1 MSTPAKKPSGNVA
14 DFDDEQ
20 AFRRRRNH
28 AQIEAMTGLI
38 LQAVGYPTRRH
49 RDFICALQST
59 NSGNDA
65 RIPHTPFRRAHLT
78 LADLMMCD
86 GAPETRRKAV
96 YREVVTLRRFQKRTG
111 VMLFHVTPGS
121 EEEATE
127 YVDYLTPAAD
137 AAVQRLLSSP
147 LWKTDK
153 QAAKR
158 EAVAWA
164 VEQLPRI
171 DVEAE
176 PDGEDQEPP
185 LAEYQEHVKRRI
197 LGELEKAALK
207 IEERGGDAELWARQL
222 VKEALKGLESLKKTA
237 PARLD
242 HSSLRAVLDDERDGE
257 DTSVVGG
264 NTTGDSSVRPPLSDV
279 AGIDT
284 TTSPAPGQE
293 GADKTVRPPVENAG
307 DAEPFT
313 LDEPTLFSEGRP
325 AVASKPKTALEA
337 ALAYAR
343 RGWPVFPLHHPDS
356 HRGCSCMEAQK
367 CRSPGKHPRTR
378 KGLKD
383 ASTDPAQI
391 RRWWEL
397 YPLAGVGLA
406 MGRKSGLVALDVDP
420 RAGGDSS
427 LCELLERYGEL
438 PNTLESVTGGGGSH
452 IFFAHPGVTFK
463 NSASVLGEGLD
474 VKTDGGYVVAA
485 PSLHASGKRYEWRTR
500 RSPASMPGWLLKL
513 LTAEKPPASAPAKA
527 SPPRRAPG
535 APIVGAIIPYRA
547 RNTQLFKLACSL
559 RGDGAGLDEIEQGV
573 FDAYEQRCVKE
584 PEPMSE
590 AELKKIAR
598 SAMRYPAGK

>member
-1 MSTPAKKPSGNVA
+1 MSATVKRPSAAVA
-14 DFDDEQ
+14 DFSDYE

-38 LQAVGYPTRRH
+38 LQAIGYPTRRH

-65 RIPHTPFRRAHLT
+65 RVPHTPFRRAHLT

-86 GAPETRRKAV
+86 GTPETKRKAV
-96 YREVVTLRRFQKRTG
+96 YREIVPLRTFQRRKG
-111 VMLFHVTPGS
+111 LVLFNVKSGS

-137 AAVQRLLSSP
+137 AAVQRMLSSE

-164 VEQLPRI
+164 VEQLPRC
-171 DVEAE
+171 DVEE
-176 PDGEDQEPP
+176 CSGDEDEDPP

-207 IEERGGDAELWARQL
+207 IEERGGDAELWARQVL
-222 VKEALKGLESLKKTA
+222 KEAMKGLESRKKTA
-237 PARLD
+237 PARND
-242 HSSLRAVLDDERDGE
+242 HSALRAVRDDERDASGE
-257 DTSVVGG
+257 DGAVLGG
-264 NTTGDSSVRPPLSDV
+264 NTTGDNSVLPPSADV
-279 AGIDT
+279 AHDHV
-284 TTSPAPGQE
+284 E
-293 GADKTVRPPVENAG
+293 GADSFVLPPSEDSDDSA
-307 DAEPFT
+307 PFT
-313 LDEPTLFSEGRP
+313 LDEPTLFSDERP
-325 AVASKPKTALEA
+325 SVASKPLRPLEA

-343 RGWPVFPLHHPDS
+343 RGWPVFPLHHADA
-356 HRGCSCMEAQK
+356 HRGCSCIDAK
-367 CRSPGKHPRTR
+367 ACRSPGKHPRTR

-383 ASTDPAQI
+383 ATTDEAQI

-397 YPLAGVGLA
+397 HPLANVGLA

-420 RAGGDSS
+420 RSGGDSS
-427 LCELLERYGEL
+427 ITELIERYGEL
-438 PNTLESVTGGGGSH
+438 PNTLEAVTGGGGSH

-463 NSASVLGEGLD
+463 NSSSVLGEGLD

-485 PSLHASGKRYEWRTR
+485 PSLHASGKRYEWRSR

-513 LTAEKPPASAPAKA
+513 LTTEKPPAPAKA
-527 SPPRRAPG
+527 PAPRRG
-535 APIVGAIIPYRA
+535 AASMRTGPIIPLRS
-547 RNTQLFKLACSL
+547 RNTQLFRIACSL
-559 RGDGAGLDEIEQGV
+559 RGDGAGYDEIERGV
-573 FDAYEQRCVKE
+573 FDAYELRCVKE

-590 AELKKIAR
+590 AELRKIAK
-598 SAMRYPAGK
+598 SAMRYRPGR